1 MKKHTLFCASLLA
14 VAAMPMVGYA
24 QIITSSIYDHSAWRD
39 EGILTLFSEA
49 WDAGRN
55 YPTTEAFNAA
65 GMNYIDMEMA
75 RSHTRLRDI
84 AKDALRDIRS
94 DINHDRLLW
103 TNFPAGY
110 GRGIGGYPSSTF
122 DQDVFSM
129 WNYTNLFGSWNY
141 SLFEAPGS
149 WVDAAHKNGTRIYG
163 GIKFFECW
171 VTSYDENFFEFI
183 NSKNDDGTYKYSRA
197 FVNAATFFGND
208 GYNYNQEGSTYQ
220 TSDWYNF
227 HAEVMKHAREL
238 NLTGFGIGQY
248 TENASL
254 SASNAHYLYG
264 TSEGKT
270 YDCFLN
276 YSGNKIAYQN
286 VSNSLIAAKNSV
298 GNYDGLY
305 QGCLIVGMST
315 DYWMEMNEPS
325 TKGMNICLWG
335 EHDQNRFFQFRVGDD
350 PISTQENYQLLLE
363 KGFSGANRNP
373 LNCPEI
379 NNEWGAFKVESADL
393 ADKQLNNAPGFCS
406 MVPER
411 TAINFALPFETHFS
425 LGNGENYFYK
435 GKVSHGS
442 WYNMSQQDIVPTY
455 RWLVTKKGDMKVASS
470 DLDVRFSHEDAYMAG
485 SSLKITGATTAGA
498 DVVLYRTALQ
508 VTEGN
513 PMVTLAVK
521 GAQGETN
528 LSVIIKKQGSSEW
541 IEVPFGAL
549 AGKTWE
555 EKTLAIAGLA
565 KGDVIENIG
574 LRVNSAKEG
583 FKTYVGKLRI
593 SDDRNVTHAA
603 IREGSLIAEVCQ
615 EYTTQLSL
623 RLGWQPNYDG
633 YDTSINDFGMV
644 FNDEINVDHFEI
656 FYKEGQDG
664 AIKEVGRTAQW
675 ATFIGNLPC
684 AQNTDAYIGVRSV
697 SVDLKH
703 NSPIEWVRVPHSEGT
718 LNELSEEDPYGKSWM
733 SVTGVNIKIE
743 DVVNQVYVEKV
754 TTEGATQ
761 NLNYTASSNPCT
773 QEDDQ
778 YYFAKNHKLVLTQGE
793 KVKLFYKGFNA
804 PSGVSLKNNIINA
817 YIDYDGNYSFLDA
830 DEVLGTFGKLKST
843 TEAIVNPGVT
853 LVFTVPVDAH
863 IGSSRLRI
871 VASDA
876 WNSHPG
882 ATGSTVGGYSIDFPV
897 EIVGTNPDRGSDKT
911 YKDRR
916 DEGEPEQPEHTD
928 GNVFTGIESVD
939 AATDYATVIVVD
951 GVAYFTNTEKAWFY
965 DATGRFVKYVD
976 GAESVNVSDLNGVYV
991 VKLLNKQVIRSAKV
1005 VVK

>member
-1 MKKHTLFCASLLA
+1 MKKSTSFGASLLA
-14 VAAMPMVGYA
+14 VAAMPVVGYA
-24 QIITSSIYDHSAWRD
+24 QTDTSVYDHSAW
-39 EGILTLFSEA
+39 ENNAVLELFSKA
-49 WDAGRN
+49 WDENRN
-55 YPTTEAFNAA
+55 YPTTEELNGI
-65 GMNYIDMEMA
+65 GMNYIDMEMV
-75 RSHTRLRDI
+75 RSHTRYRDI
-84 AKDALRDIRS
+84 TKDADRDIRS

-103 TNFPAGY
+103 SNFPAGY
-110 GRGIGGYPSSTF
+110 GKGLGGYPSSNF
-122 DQDVFSM
+122 DQDVFSL

-141 SLFEAPGS
+141 DFLQAPGS

-163 GIKFFECW
+163 GIKFFESW
-171 VTSYDENFFEFI
+171 NNSEAEKAFKAFI
-183 NSKNDDGTYKYSRA
+183 STKNDDGTYKYSRA

-248 TENASL
+248 TQNASL

-276 YSGNKIAYQN
+276 YSGNKLAYRN
-286 VSNSLIAAKNSV
+286 VPSSLTAAKNSV

-305 QGCLIVGMST
+305 QGCLIVGMSS
-315 DYWMEMNEPS
+315 DFWMEMNTET
-325 TKGMNICLWG
+325 TKAMNICLWG
-335 EHDQNRFFQFRVGDD
+335 EHDQSRFFQFRVGDD
-350 PISTQENYQLLLE
+350 PISIQENYQLLLE
-363 KGFSGANRNP
+363 KGYSGANRNP
-373 LNCPEI
+373 LNTPAI
-379 NNEWGAFKVESADL
+379 NNAWGSFQVADGSL
-393 ADKQLNNAPGFCS
+393 ANTQLNNAPGFCS

-574 LRVNSAKEG
+574 LRVNSANEG

-703 NSPIEWVRVPHSEGT
+703 NSPIEWVRVPHSEGN
-718 LNELSEEDPYGKSWM
+718 LPELTEEDPYGVS
-733 SVTGVNIKIE
+733 
-743 DVVNQVYVEKV
+743 NQTSIGNGTAENCLTHIWVEKV

-761 NLNYTASSNPCT
+761 NLNYQVTSNPCVM
-773 QEDDQ
+773 EDNQ
-778 YYFAKNHKLVLTQGE
+778 YYFAQDHKLVLTQGD
-793 KVKLFYKGFNA
+793 KVKLTYKGND
-804 PSGVSLKNNIINA
+804 SGTSESLKYDFVNA
-817 YIDYDGNYSFLDA
+817 YIDYDGNFSFLDA
-830 DEVLGTFGKLKST
+830 DETLGKFGNLNAGT
-843 TEAIVNPGVT
+843 TEIVNPGLT
-853 LVFTVPVDAH
+853 IEFTVPEDAH

-871 VASDA
+871 VGSDA
-876 WNSHPG
+876 WTPHPG
-882 ATGSTVGGYSIDFPV
+882 ATGGTVKGYSIDFPV
-897 EIVGTNPDRGSDKT
+897 EIVGTNPDRGPAET

-916 DEGEPEQPEHTD
+916 DEGEPDQPENKE
-928 GNVFTGIESVD
+928 GNIYDSIESVD
-939 AATDYATVIVVD
+939 AATDYATVNVVD

>member
-1 MKKHTLFCASLLA
+1 
-14 VAAMPMVGYA
+14 
-24 QIITSSIYDHSAWRD
+24 
-39 EGILTLFSEA
+39 
-49 WDAGRN
+49 
-55 YPTTEAFNAA
+55 
-65 GMNYIDMEMA
+65 
-75 RSHTRLRDI
+75 
-84 AKDALRDIRS
+84 
-94 DINHDRLLW
+94 
-103 TNFPAGY
+103 
-110 GRGIGGYPSSTF
+110 
-122 DQDVFSM
+122 
-129 WNYTNLFGSWNY
+129 
-141 SLFEAPGS
+141 
-149 WVDAAHKNGTRIYG
+149 
-163 GIKFFECW
+163 
-171 VTSYDENFFEFI
+171 
-183 NSKNDDGTYKYSRA
+183 
-197 FVNAATFFGND
+197 
-208 GYNYNQEGSTYQ
+208 
-220 TSDWYNF
+220 
-227 HAEVMKHAREL
+227 
-238 NLTGFGIGQY
+238 
-248 TENASL
+248 
-254 SASNAHYLYG
+254 
-264 TSEGKT
+264 
-270 YDCFLN
+270 
-276 YSGNKIAYQN
+276 
-286 VSNSLIAAKNSV
+286 
-298 GNYDGLY
+298 
-305 QGCLIVGMST
+305 
-315 DYWMEMNEPS
+315 
-325 TKGMNICLWG
+325 
-335 EHDQNRFFQFRVGDD
+335 
-350 PISTQENYQLLLE
+350 
-363 KGFSGANRNP
+363 
-373 LNCPEI
+373 
-379 NNEWGAFKVESADL
+379 
-393 ADKQLNNAPGFCS
+393 
-406 MVPER
+406 
-411 TAINFALPFETHFS
+411 
-425 LGNGENYFYK
+425 
-435 GKVSHGS
+435 GS

-485 SSLKITGATTAGA
+485 SSLKISGATTAGA

-574 LRVNSAKEG
+574 LRVNSANEG

-603 IREGSLIAEVCQ
+603 IREGSLIAEVRQ

-703 NSPIEWVRVPHSEGT
+703 NSPIEWVRVPHSEGN
-718 LNELSEEDPYGKSWM
+718 LPELTEEDPYGVS
-733 SVTGVNIKIE
+733 
-743 DVVNQVYVEKV
+743 NQTSIGNGTAENCLTHIWVEKV

-761 NLNYTASSNPCT
+761 NLNYQVTSNPCVM
-773 QEDDQ
+773 EDNQ
-778 YYFAKNHKLVLTQGE
+778 YYFAQDHKLVLTQGD
-793 KVKLFYKGFNA
+793 KVKLTYKGND
-804 PSGVSLKNNIINA
+804 SGTSESLKYDFVNA
-817 YIDYDGNYSFLDA
+817 YIDYDGNFSFLDA
-830 DEVLGTFGKLKST
+830 DETLGKFGNLNAGT
-843 TEAIVNPGVT
+843 TEIVNPGLT
-853 LVFTVPVDAH
+853 IEFTVPEDAH

-871 VASDA
+871 VGSDA
-876 WNSHPG
+876 WTPHPG
-882 ATGSTVGGYSIDFPV
+882 ATGGTVKGYSIDFPV
-897 EIVGTNPDRGSDKT
+897 EIVGTNPDRGPAET

-916 DEGEPEQPEHTD
+916 DEGEPDQPENAD
-928 GNVFTGIESVD
+928 GNIFNSIESID
-939 AATDYATVIVVD
+939 AATDNATVTVVD